1 MSRFEDQ
8 VAIVTGA
15 ATGIGHGIA
24 KRLSAEGARV
34 LIVDIDAAL
43 GEGSASELADAGA
56 DIRLEIGDVAEPG
69 VAEAACRRAVDA
81 WGRIDILVNN
91 AGIGGINRNIWELPV
106 EEMDRVYRTNLRGVY
121 VFCRAVIPHMLER
134 DYGRIVN
141 IASVAGK
148 EGNPRMVPYSATKA
162 AVIALTKSV
171 GKELADTGVRVNC
184 VTPAVVETR
193 ILNEFTPAQVEYMLG
208 RIPMGRFGEIDEVA
222 AMVAWLSSAECSFIP
237 HRRGLRRHGRTLDV
251 LGSRGLDSVRGCM
264 VSSESTQYVV
274 VRRLPLLTSLGSHHT
289 CAPFP
294 PSPKPVYPVV

>member
-56 DIRLEIGDVAEPG
+56 DIRLEIGDVAEPA

-193 ILNEFTPAQVEYMLG
+193 ILDEFTPAQVEYMLG

-222 AMVAWLSSAECSFIP
+222 AMVAWLSSAECSFST
-237 HRRGLRRHGRTLDV
+237 GAVFDVTGGR
-251 LGSRGLDSVRGCM
+251 
-264 VSSESTQYVV
+264 STY
-274 VRRLPLLTSLGSHHT
+274 
-289 CAPFP
+289 
-294 PSPKPVYPVV
+294 

>member
-43 GEGSASELADAGA
+43 GERSASELADAGA
-56 DIRLEIGDVAEPG
+56 DTRLEIGDVAEPE
-69 VAEAACRRAVDA
+69 VAEAACRRAVDV

-171 GKELADTGVRVNC
+171 GKELAETGVRVNC

-193 ILNEFTPAQVEYMLG
+193 ILDEFTPEQVQYMLG

-222 AMVAWLSSAECSFIP
+222 AMVAWLSSAECSFSTGAVFDIT
-237 HRRGLRRHGRTLDV
+237 GGR
-251 LGSRGLDSVRGCM
+251 
-264 VSSESTQYVV
+264 STY
-274 VRRLPLLTSLGSHHT
+274 
-289 CAPFP
+289 
-294 PSPKPVYPVV
+294 